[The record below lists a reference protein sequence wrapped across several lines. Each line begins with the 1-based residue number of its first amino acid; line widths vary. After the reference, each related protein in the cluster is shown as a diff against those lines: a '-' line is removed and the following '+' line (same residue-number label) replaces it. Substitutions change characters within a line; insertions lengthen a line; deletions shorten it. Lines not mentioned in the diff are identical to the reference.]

1 MTVVPAR
8 KKIVLVCMVNSI
20 HVARWVAQF
29 PSDQYEFILVPS
41 TPSFYEHPRLTKL
54 AKENKNISF
63 YPFQGRLG
71 QYVWLADQ
79 FISDSIRSWFLQRLL
94 KRVKPDYVHA
104 LEFQH
109 GAYLV
114 EKTLR
119 RYKLETPFIATC
131 YGSDIYWFQRFPK
144 HLKRIQA
151 VLKRAD
157 FYSAECHRDVLLA
170 EANGFKG
177 TCLPTIPNAGGITED
192 YLQMQVQKPADRK
205 LVMVKGY
212 DSWVGRGSIAAEAL
226 GLISNQLDG
235 LELVFYSCERKTR
248 KAIAAL
254 PADLRARV
262 QIHKKGKLAHEEV
275 MKLFSQSLIYVGV
288 SLSDGI
294 STSLTEAMA
303 MGAFP
308 VQTNTACTSEWFSA
322 PEQGI
327 EVRDIK
333 VQQVAQDISEAL
345 VRARSLPLDS
355 WERRRLEVL
364 QLLDQDTITS
374 QALTFYR

>member
-1 MTVVPAR
+1 MTASPTR

-63 YPFQGRLG
+63 YPFQGRIG

-79 FISDSIRSWFLQRLL
+79 FISDVIRSWFLKRLL
-94 KRVKPDYVHA
+94 LKTKPDFVHA

-119 RYKLETPFIATC
+119 RFKLDTPFIATC
-131 YGSDIYWFQRFPK
+131 YGSDIYWFQKFPK
-144 HLKRIQA
+144 HLKRIKA
-151 VLKRAD
+151 VLNRAD
-157 FYSAECHRDVLLA
+157 YYSAECQRDVTLA
-170 EANGFKG
+170 LSHGFKG
-177 TCLPTIPNAGGITED
+177 VCLPTIPNAGGMTQD
-192 YLQMQVQKPADRK
+192 YVHMEVQEPADRK
-205 LVMVKGY
+205 LIMIKGY

-226 GLISNQLDG
+226 GLIADELEGLDI
-235 LELVFYSCERKTR
+235 VFYSCERKTR
-248 KAIAAL
+248 KAIRAL
-254 PADLRARV
+254 PAGLQSRV
-262 QIHKKGKLAHEEV
+262 RIHKKGKLAHEEV
-275 MKLFSQSLIYVGV
+275 MSLFSRALIYVGI

-308 VQTNTACTSEWFSA
+308 VQTDTACTAEWFSA
-322 PEQGI
+322 PQQGI
-327 EVRDIK
+327 EVHDIN
-333 VQQVAQDISEAL
+333 VQQVALAISQA
-345 VRARSLPLDS
+345 VKSARQLPRDT
-355 WERRRLEVL
+355 WNERRMEVL
-364 QLLDQDTITS
+364 RQLDQDQITA
-374 QALTFYR
+374 QAVKFYG